1 MTISVEIAKT
11 VSCEFLNIYVHNY
24 TDSIDE
30 TKWRDFNKINANMSQ
45 TFTYRNSKETGL
57 ELVRT
62 MAQAIKGSFWA
73 MLENNRMSVET

>member
-1 MTISVEIAKT
+1 
-11 VSCEFLNIYVHNY
+11 
-24 TDSIDE
+24 
-30 TKWRDFNKINANMSQ
+30 MSQ

-73 MLENNRMSVET
+73 MLE